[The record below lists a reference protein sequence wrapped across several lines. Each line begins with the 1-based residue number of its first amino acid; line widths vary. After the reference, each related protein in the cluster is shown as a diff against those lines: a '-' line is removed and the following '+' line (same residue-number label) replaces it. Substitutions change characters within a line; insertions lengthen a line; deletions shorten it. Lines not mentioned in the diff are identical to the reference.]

1 MKKIHSFLICF
12 LLALTASA
20 PLATLGGNNFTT
32 AYADGE
38 NEITISS
45 KSELEQIAK
54 NVNDGTDN
62 YAGKTITLTRDIDLG
77 TWTPIG
83 TESAPFKGVFDGN
96 GHTLSNVTIDDSIT
110 YQGLFGCTNG
120 ATIKNLCIKDFS
132 SNSLQSASGVYVG
145 AILGAGKNTTIEYCE
160 IDASVNSEVEY
171 MIQYTTTIG
180 SVAGRLDGSIV
191 LYTSS
196 FVKIDAVY
204 DLLNYYTVEAGG
216 FVGSAENTKFEKVSS
231 FGGVNITYGG
241 EAEKLSLSSK
251 FLVGGFAGEL
261 SGDKMIMH
269 DCVVGGNVNVEQ
281 IETEDDVTQTINK
294 GAVAGVLV
302 NTLSNGSLAS
312 IAYTSSV
319 SAFGQNEAN
328 YQLSNNYVM
337 QVPTGAIKSQGFY
350 EDSRF
355 TFELGGYNYT
365 FVWYEGTEIWDF
377 DNKWVMADD
386 QLRLQL
392 FQYFDVALADFLD
405 ENALLKAVSSNQTSV
420 DGRKPYSHN
429 QLVSMSVCF
438 KDEVNNNYYDISDI
452 SHNGKSLNLSE
463 FEESET
469 EIGTVKTSK
478 NGDVTFYKKDG
489 IYYVDVRANNST
501 DGSYSFKLEAIK
513 YRTYFVSDENGSVC
527 YSGSSN
533 LSSVLSRDMSASSN
547 AISVEAVPNK
557 KYKFNGWSIY
567 YQNDI
572 AGDIEY
578 DGKIWKRQA
587 ASLSGSNPLKII
599 FADNPFTQS
608 FLLMANFIYDPCTIS
623 FAFDS
628 TMITKIVVNTDVIS
642 SSSDQA
648 TLDKNEMA
656 TIKVY
661 VKQDVDFDSDELAEK
676 IKSYFSRETNAIKS
690 NSYKDEL
697 DTTQTIYEYSFMTS
711 SLNYDS
717 SSEFSFTLSTKII
730 EDDTDQNLTLYIIIG
745 SVGGGVLL
753 IGGGVTIWL
762 VRRKKAYGGTAKT
775 KDEDYKNF
783 YY

>member
-12 LLALTASA
+12 LLAATALT
-20 PLATLGGNNFTT
+20 PLTTLGGNNLTT
-32 AYADGE
+32 AYADNE
-38 NEITISS
+38 NKITISS

-62 YAGKTITLTRDIDLG
+62 YAGKTITLTRDIDIG

-83 TESAPFKGVFDGN
+83 TESAPFKGVFDGA
-96 GHTLSNVTIDDSIT
+96 GHTLSNVTISDSIT

-120 ATIKNLCIKDFS
+120 ATIRNLCVKDFS

-160 IDASVNSEVEY
+160 IDASVNNEVEY
-171 MIQYTTTIG
+171 VIQYSTTIG

-196 FVKIDAVY
+196 FVKINAVY

-261 SGDKMIMH
+261 SGDKTIMH
-269 DCVVGGNVNVEQ
+269 DCVVGGNVVAEQ

-302 NTLSNGSLAS
+302 NTLPNGSLAS
-312 IAYTSSV
+312 VAYTSSV

-328 YQLSNNYVM
+328 YQLSSNYVM

-350 EDSRF
+350 EDNRF

-392 FQYFDVALADFLD
+392 FQYFDVVLADFLD
-405 ENALLKAVSSNQTSV
+405 ENALLKAVSSNQTSIN
-420 DGRKPYSHN
+420 GRKPYSHN

-463 FEESET
+463 FDESET
-469 EIGTVKTSK
+469 ENGTVKTSQ

-489 IYYVDVRANNST
+489 IYYLDVKANNST

-513 YRTYFVSDENGSVC
+513 YKTYFVSDENGSVC

-547 AISVEAVPNK
+547 AISIEAVPNK

-567 YQNDI
+567 YQNDT

-578 DGKIWKRQA
+578 DGKIWKRQTTA
-587 ASLSGSNPLKII
+587 LSSVNPLSIK
-599 FADNPFTQS
+599 FADGAYTES
-608 FLLMANFIYDPCTIS
+608 FLLMANFAYDPCSLT

-628 TMITKIVVNTDVIS
+628 TMITKIAVNNDIIS
-642 SSSDQA
+642 SSDDKVD
-648 TLDKNEMA
+648 LDKNESA

-661 VKQDVDFDSDELAEK
+661 VKQGIEFDSDEFEKK
-676 IKSYFSRETNAIKS
+676 IKNYFSRDTLSLKTDVYADDI
-690 NSYKDEL
+690 
-697 DTTQTIYEYSFMTS
+697 DTTQTIYEYVFSTS
-711 SLNYDS
+711 SLSYS
-717 SSEFSFTLSTKII
+717 STAIFNFTLSTKIV

-745 SVGGGVLL
+745 SAGGGVLL
-753 IGGGVTIWL
+753 IGGGLTIWL
-762 VRRKKAYGGTAKT
+762 VRRKKAYGGAVKT
-775 KDEDYKNF
+775 KDDDYKNF